1 MATNRIDAGLRI
13 LADTAQALRELR
25 ALRAE
30 QKAIRDEAQG
40 GAGPTGGG
48 GAAATRQQTQALRE
62 QATAQA
68 AVGAQA
74 KASAREAAQ
83 AQRDAAREAD
93 ALRKQEAAAQRKAE
107 RDAAAARA
115 AANKAERQ
123 AAKEASDARKAE
135 AKNARQEQVKV
146 AQAIPQVTDI
156 VTGLAGGQSPF
167 LVAIQQ
173 GGQLRDIFGG
183 LGNAGRALLGIFTPM
198 RVAVGGVAAV
208 LAALALAAKSGY
220 DEQQQFNRSLAATG
234 NIAAT
239 SAGGVAILA
248 QQIAKQQEVAVGGVR
263 ATLAA
268 LATSGQFSG
277 AALSSA
283 GRAATVF
290 ARITNQSADDVV
302 KDFTEM
308 KNGVADWA
316 AKTNS
321 TYNFLTLAQYRQIK
335 AAEESGNKNEAMRL
349 TMEALAGTMEKR
361 LAPNLGTIERLF
373 NLAAIAGSTFW
384 QSMKDIGR
392 DKSVEEQLERSRK
405 KVEELRRALS
415 TNLNLG
421 SGRKRLERDLAAEEQ
436 IFDRL
441 KALADQDTKDREE
454 AAAVAQEVQDG
465 IKKDRQGYAEDLAA
479 VDAAAAAKL
488 LAQQQ
493 AALDKEAALTS
504 RRHEAGL
511 SSELAYNLA
520 MNGIEQRRLE
530 AQAANLRR
538 QIELAG
544 KSTDGSS
551 KGRAA
556 RDARVLQLE
565 GQLAGV
571 SGQIAAQAIKAREI
585 VEADALAT
593 ARARAAQWAEIW
605 REAATEIGRLKAE
618 NAAQGLSGIADPDAR
633 ATATAAAQVAELSAR
648 LDGLRQKLNLQLS
661 LTLDPE
667 QAAAIKQQLEALG
680 TEGAK
685 AVEGATRRA
694 RFDSLTQSFN
704 EQLQA
709 LDLLMQAIDLEGLSV
724 EQAERKKF
732 EARERA
738 LPQLRETLALL
749 KQQAATAGDA
759 NAVQAAANQLGSLSK
774 EVDKLKP
781 LKDAAG
787 AGFAQLFT
795 DIATGAKTAK
805 EAVRDFVSNFARYML
820 ELIAKKLG
828 EKLVND
834 LLDALSKM
842 GGSGGGGEGDWIQYA
857 SQIISSFFH
866 SGGVV
871 GGGVSAMSRAV
882 SPAIFGMAT
891 RYHTGGIAG
900 LKPDEV
906 PAVLRKGEEVLTADD
921 PRHRNNGGGAGI
933 NNLNISISV
942 SGAEGAAAEQQN
954 SAARLKGM
962 VLSAVQEWAAQEMR
976 PNGILAAKR

>member
-40 GAGPTGGG
+40 AGPTGGG

-62 QATAQA
+62 QAAAQA

-123 AAKEASDARKAE
+123 AANEASDARKAE

-183 LGNAGRALLGIFTPM
+183 LGNAGRALLGIFTPL
-198 RVAVGGVAAV
+198 RVVVGGLATVV
-208 LAALALAAKSGY
+208 AALAIASYQGYTEQLA
-220 DEQQQFNRSLAATG
+220 FNRALATTG

-239 SAGGVAILA
+239 TYGEIGKLSKQIAA
-248 QQIAKQQEVAVGGVR
+248 QQNVAVGGVR
-263 ATLAA
+263 ETLSA
-268 LATSGQFSG
+268 LATSGQFASG
-277 AALSSA
+277 TLVSA

-302 KDFTEM
+302 KGFADM

-349 TMEALAGTMEKR
+349 TMDALASTMEQR
-361 LAPNLGTIERLF
+361 LAPNIGVLERAW
-373 NLAAIAGSTFW
+373 NAAERAASGFW
-384 QSMKDIGR
+384 ESMKNIGR
-392 DKSVEEQLERSRK
+392 DDTVEDQLEKARK
-405 KVEELRRALS
+405 KAEELRRALES
-415 TNLNLG
+415 NINLG
-421 SGRKRLERDLAAEEQ
+421 SGRKRLQRDLADQEEVIE
-436 IFDRL
+436 IFTRL
-441 KALADQDTKDREE
+441 LARDSIRREE
-454 AAAVAQEVQDG
+454 AAVAAQKTQKD
-465 IKKDRQGYAEDLAA
+465 IKDLRENLAESLAN

-493 AALDKEAALTS
+493 AALDKEAALTK

-511 SSELAYNLA
+511 SSELAYNVA

-544 KSTDGSS
+544 KTSDGSD

-571 SGQIAAQAIKAREI
+571 SGQIAAQAQAARAI

-593 ARARAAQWAEIW
+593 ARARATQWAEIW
-605 REAATEIGRLKAE
+605 REAAAEIGRLKAE
-618 NAAQGLSGIADPDAR
+618 NAAAGLSGIADPEAR

-648 LDGLRQKLNLQLS
+648 LDGLREKLKLQLS

-680 TEGAK
+680 AEGAK
-685 AVEGATRRA
+685 AVENTTRRA

-732 EARERA
+732 EAREMA

-759 NAVQAAANQLGSLSK
+759 NAVQAAANKLGSLSK

-820 ELIAKKLG
+820 ELIAKKFG
-828 EKLVND
+828 DKLAND
-834 LLDALSKM
+834 LLDALSKV
-842 GGSGGGGEGDWIQYA
+842 GSSGGDGGWLKAAG
-857 SQIISSFFH
+857 SFIGSLFH

-871 GGGVSAMSRAV
+871 GQGFSGMSRAV
-882 SPAIFGMAT
+882 SPAVFGLAT

-900 LKPDEV
+900 LRPNERPIIV
-906 PAVLRKGEEVLTADD
+906 EEGEEILTATD
-921 PRHRNNGGGAGI
+921 PRHRNNGGGVSAIKNLAI
-933 NNLNISISV
+933 NISV
-942 SGAEGAAAEQQN
+942 SGADGAPAEQQN
-954 SAARLKGM
+954 SAQMLKNM
-962 VLSAVQEWAAQEMR
+962 ILATVQQWAAQEMR
-976 PNGILAAKR
+976 PNGMLAAKR

>member
-135 AKNARQEQVKV
+135 AKNARQEQVKI

-183 LGNAGRALLGIFTPM
+183 LGNAGRALLSIFTPM
-198 RVAVGGVAAV
+198 RVAVGAVAAAFAVLGVAAYQ
-208 LAALALAAKSGY
+208 GY
-220 DEQQQFNRSLAATG
+220 EQQQQLNRGLAATG

-239 SAGGVAILA
+239 SAGEIGKLA
-248 QQIAKQQEVAVGGVR
+248 QQIAAQQNVAIGGVR
-263 ATLAA
+263 ETLGA
-268 LATSGQFSG
+268 LATSGQFASG
-277 AALSSA
+277 TLVSA
-283 GRAATVF
+283 GRAATAF

-302 KDFTEM
+302 KDFADM

-335 AAEESGNKNEAMRL
+335 AAEESGSKNEAMRL
-349 TMEALAGTMEKR
+349 TMDALASTMEQR
-361 LAPNLGTIERLF
+361 LAPTLGTLEKSWNAVERAASGFWESLKNIGREETAIERL
-373 NLAAIAGSTFW
+373 
-384 QSMKDIGR
+384 
-392 DKSVEEQLERSRK
+392 DKVQQ
-405 KVEELRRALS
+405 KVEELRGTLGGNA
-415 TNLNLG
+415 NLG
-421 SGRKRLERDLAAEEQ
+421 SLRARARSDLVTLE
-436 IFDRL
+436 
-441 KALADQDTKDREE
+441 EE
-454 AAAVAQEVQDG
+454 AGQLRNQIGRDAIRRQEAAVAAQQVQAE
-465 IKKDRQGYAEDLAA
+465 IKRDRERLADDLAN

-493 AALDKEAALTS
+493 AALDKEAALTK

-511 SSELAYNLA
+511 SSELAYNVA

-538 QIELAG
+538 QIELARG
-544 KSTDGSS
+544 TGDNSS

-571 SGQIAAQAIKAREI
+571 SGQIAAQAQAARAI

-593 ARARAAQWAEIW
+593 ARARATQWAEIW
-605 REAATEIGRLKAE
+605 REAAAEIGRLRAE
-618 NAAQGLSGIADPDAR
+618 NAAAGLSGIADPDAR